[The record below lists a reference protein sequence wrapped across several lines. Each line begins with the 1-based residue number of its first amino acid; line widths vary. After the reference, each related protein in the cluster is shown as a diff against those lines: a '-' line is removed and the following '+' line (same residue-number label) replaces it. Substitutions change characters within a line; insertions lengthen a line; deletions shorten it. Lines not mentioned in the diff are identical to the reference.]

1 MSATEQD
8 PTVPWQPVAR
18 PGTGLVDKWRR
29 DSDLPLPARMDK
41 ARRLVG
47 DRLRAK
53 VYLRGAMVGPESR
66 VVGRP
71 RIVNQGTLVIGKR
84 CVLRSTVA
92 PVEIYVA
99 PGATFVIGDDVHIN
113 SGGTLS
119 AHESVRIGDRVE
131 IAPHVTIHDNS
142 YHDLYNRTLLP
153 RSLPVVIE
161 DDVWLTTR
169 CTILPGVRI
178 GRGAVVAANS
188 VVHRDVEP
196 FTVVSGVPARPIFS
210 LDAEKFVVGAPSSR
224 PAHVSRPLVPASE

>member
-1 MSATEQD
+1 MSATDQER
-8 PTVPWQPVAR
+8 TVPCQLVAS
-18 PGTGLVDKWRR
+18 PGAGLVGKWRR
-29 DSDLPLPARMDK
+29 DSDLPLPVRMNK
-41 ARRLVG
+41 ARRIVG

-53 VYLRGAMVGPESR
+53 VYLHGATAAMEAR

-71 RIVNQGTLVIGKR
+71 RIVNQGTLVMGRR
-84 CVLRSTVA
+84 CVLRSIVA
-92 PVEIYVA
+92 PIEIYLA
-99 PGATFVIGDDVHIN
+99 PEATLTIGDDVHIN
-113 SGGTLS
+113 SGVTLS

-131 IAPHVTIHDNS
+131 IAPHVTIHDNA
-142 YHDLYNRTLLP
+142 YHDLYDRKLIP

-210 LDAEKFVVGAPSSR
+210 LDPAKFVAGTP
-224 PAHVSRPLVPASE
+224 

>member
-1 MSATEQD
+1 MSATDRERA
-8 PTVPWQPVAR
+8 VPCQSVADR
-18 PGTGLVDKWRR
+18 DAGLIGKWRR
-29 DSDLPLPARMDK
+29 DSDLPLPVRVDK
-41 ARRLVG
+41 ARRIMY

-53 VYLRGAMVGPESR
+53 VYLRGAATGPETR

-71 RIVNQGTLVIGKR
+71 RIVNQGKLVLGKR
-84 CVLRSTVA
+84 CVLRSIVA
-92 PVEIYVA
+92 PIEIYVA
-99 PGATFVIGDDVHIN
+99 PDATLTVGDDVHIN
-113 SGGTLS
+113 SGGTLT
-119 AHESVRIGDRVE
+119 AHESVQIGNRVE
-131 IAPHVTIHDNS
+131 IAPHVTVHDNS
-142 YHDLYNRTLLP
+142 YHDLYDRNRIP

-210 LDAEKFVVGAPSSR
+210 LEPEKFVVRAPGGR
-224 PAHVSRPLVPASE
+224 GTGWQA